1 MAEISPELLRFFISP
16 GHNYF
21 GRHGQEADQHPTI
34 EVEEIDC
41 VAGCGIKG
49 DRFFNYKSDY
59 PGQVTFFAD
68 ETYQQLCERMN
79 VHSKSPAV
87 FRRNILTRGIDLT
100 QLMDREFEIQG
111 VRFRG
116 HGEAKPCYWMNQAFA
131 PGAQE
136 ALQGQGGL
144 RAEVLSDGCLR
155 RKVLA
160 GT

>member
-1 MAEISPELLRFFISP
+1 
-16 GHNYF
+16 
-21 GRHGQEADQHPTI
+21 
-34 EVEEIDC
+34 
-41 VAGCGIKG
+41 
-49 DRFFNYKSDY
+49 
-59 PGQVTFFAD
+59 
-68 ETYQQLCERMN
+68 
-79 VHSKSPAV
+79 
-87 FRRNILTRGIDLT
+87 
-100 QLMDREFEIQG
+100 MDREFEIQG

-131 PGAQE
+131 PGTQE